1 MGSKTPARR
10 LGHDSEEKRGCTP
23 WEKRGC
29 ASREKRGC
37 AMGGEGC
44 TALEK
49 RGCNPQEESGCTPWE
64 KRGCAPQAG
73 RRSMG
78 GGVLWRQAKAP
89 RGLDV
94 QWEKEMS
101 GRLFTGGMEQK
112 VVPFSEGCGG
122 LGFSQ
127 VLSVG

>member
-10 LGHDSEEKRGCTP
+10 LGHDSEEKR
-23 WEKRGC
+23 
-29 ASREKRGC
+29 
-37 AMGGEGC
+37 
-44 TALEK
+44 
-49 RGCNPQEESGCTPWE
+49 GCTPWE

-101 GRLFTGGMEQK
+101 GRLSTGGMEQK